1 MRLPNLGALSLSALT
16 ISADASGVADGDRE
30 DRPILLDDSDDE
42 VVVLNEDD
50 GYNTEPGEED
60 GNDTEPGEEDVQ
72 TEWDEEDVDT
82 EPGEMEEEDDRFKPL
97 GRPDEDE
104 DEGMEIVDGKELE
117 NIEGVTEEV
126 RMALLKRDE
135 RRERQRAADEAAKK
149 VAYNDH
155 SDDFKTREDEE
166 AYLKMERELEE
177 AREKM
182 AKQSNKERKKPKKIS
197 LLGGLGRTATP
208 KPKEPDTSAEDKE
221 AALKKE
227 ARNAKRRAQYAARK
241 AAKLP
246 ADLAGILGAEQEAG
260 PSRPEVPQEVVEM

>member
-1 MRLPNLGALSLSALT
+1 MCKKGVVMWLPNLGALSLNALT
-16 ISADASGVADGDRE
+16 SADASGVADGDRE

-50 GYNTEPGEED
+50 GNDTEPGEDD

-82 EPGEMEEEDDRFKPL
+82 EPGEMEEEDEE
-97 GRPDEDE
+97 EDLE
-104 DEGMEIVDGKELE
+104 VVEGKELE
-117 NIEGVTEEV
+117 NVEGVNEAV

-149 VAYNDH
+149 VSYNDN
-155 SDDFKTREDEE
+155 SGDFKTREDEE

-182 AKQSNKERKKPKKIS
+182 AKQSNKERKKPKKTS
-197 LLGGLGRTATP
+197 LLDGLGRTATP
-208 KPKEPDTSAEDKE
+208 KPKEPDTSAADKE

-227 ARNAKRRAQYAARK
+227 ARNAKRRAQYAAKK
-241 AAKLP
+241 ARA
-246 ADLAGILGAEQEAG
+246 AEQADASRPEVPQEDA
-260 PSRPEVPQEVVEM
+260 SRPEVPQEVVEL